1 VAESEGY
8 GMTPVV
14 LTGADIARLKS
25 DPLFTA
31 SHAALLDIMIQAG
44 EVVIETPVE
53 SRSQAAPQG
62 ARA

>member
-1 VAESEGY
+1 
-8 GMTPVV
+8 MTPVV